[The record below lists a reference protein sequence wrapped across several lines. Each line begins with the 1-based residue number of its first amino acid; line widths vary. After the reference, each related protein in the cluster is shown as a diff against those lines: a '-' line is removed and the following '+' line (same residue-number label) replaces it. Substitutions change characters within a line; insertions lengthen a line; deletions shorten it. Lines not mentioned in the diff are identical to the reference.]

1 MPFVCKK
8 TTAYTAW
15 CAKGLWPQLRSL
27 LVLAL
32 PHRQWWEAGLAMGQD
47 GAGSIKSQVHPE
59 FEVDVSLMA
68 KCTSEAQLSKGC
80 GVKRGQHM
88 MFMSSHH
95 LHLPAY
101 PLFVRP
107 SDPPTPVSLPQT
119 GLSSIQSGY
128 HTCNG
133 HFFGRIQ
140 HLI

>member
-1 MPFVCKK
+1 MAFVCIK

-15 CAKGLWPQLRSL
+15 CAKGLWPQPRSL
-27 LVLAL
+27 LVPAL
-32 PHRQWWEAGLAMGQD
+32 PLRQWWEAGLAMGQD
-47 GAGSIKSQVHPE
+47 GAGSLKSQVHPD
-59 FEVDVSLMA
+59 FEVDASLMA
-68 KCTSEAQLSKGC
+68 SVLQKHSSRC
-80 GVKRGQHM
+80 GMKRGQHM

-95 LHLPAY
+95 LHLPAS

-119 GLSSIQSGY
+119 GLSSTQSGY

-133 HFFGRIQ
+133 HCFGRIQ